1 VSYSD
6 FQAAIALAIH
16 KPDFVRS
23 LRQGDC
29 PGLEH
34 LELSDKEWRRLRG
47 LAVQPGMAFY
57 CSLAR
62 ANRLEA
68 IADAYPMTLVVLEP
82 CLGEFLD
89 RLWTINPPSGY
100 RFDREI
106 EQFEKA
112 VEAGLADGS
121 LVGGFPYLREVFRYE
136 QACWSLA
143 ASLRE
148 SPIADAPD
156 TRVVEFEHPPDLLLP
171 PLSRLEAPPPDL
183 PSRSYRVEVSLRG
196 GRFSF
201 AELPG

>member
-1 VSYSD
+1 MSYSD

-16 KPDFVRS
+16 KPAFVRS

-34 LELSDKEWRRLRG
+34 LDLSDKEWRRLRG
-47 LAVQPGMAFY
+47 LAAQPGMVFY

-82 CLGEFLD
+82 CLSEFLD
-89 RLWTINPPSGY
+89 RLWEINPPSGY
-100 RFDREI
+100 RFEREI
-106 EQFEKA
+106 GQFEKA
-112 VEAGLADGS
+112 IEAGLEDGS
-121 LVGGFPYLREVFRYE
+121 LEGRFRYLREVFRYE

-148 SPIADAPD
+148 SPTADAPD
-156 TRVVEFEHPPDLLLP
+156 TRIVEFEHPPDLLLP

-183 PSRSYRVEVSLRG
+183 PSRTCRVEVSLRA